1 MQIPDIFLN
10 ISAILLLVEMTCGI
24 LGFIFKDW
32 IKAQATSG
40 FQAFIVHYRY
50 SRRSIVHRL
59 LGLFI
64 VLYPVLWIR
73 IRMDLL

>member
-1 MQIPDIFLN
+1 
-10 ISAILLLVEMTCGI
+10 MTCGI